1 MTFYNWGSKIDVS
14 IDTIS
19 ETNPKGKYSKLKD
32 TDIEAWSE
40 ADHDFYKFYD
50 ASYSLQAYLRTTS
63 TMYSDVLIILCLL
76 VAYIISNTYDLFIV
90 VKEVE

>member
-19 ETNPKGKYSKLKD
+19 ETNPKGKYSKLKN
-32 TDIEAWSE
+32 TDIEAGDE

-50 ASYSLQAYLRTTS
+50 ARYSLQAYLRTTS
-63 TMYSDVLIILCLL
+63 KMYTDVLIILCLL
-76 VAYIISNTYDLFIV
+76 VAYIVSNTYDFFIV
-90 VKEVE
+90 VKEIE